1 MHEIDFPVPLSLIS
15 RKGGNMSKNVIVI
28 GGVALGPKAAV
39 SSGSILPPT

>member
-28 GGVALGPKAAV
+28 GGVALGPKAV